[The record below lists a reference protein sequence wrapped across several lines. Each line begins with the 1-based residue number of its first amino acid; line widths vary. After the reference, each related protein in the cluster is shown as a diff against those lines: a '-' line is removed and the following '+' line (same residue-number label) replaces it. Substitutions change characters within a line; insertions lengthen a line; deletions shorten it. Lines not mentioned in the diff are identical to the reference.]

1 MTIEI
6 RELIIEAR
14 VTDDINDQPP
24 AASLSPVTEADLV
37 NRISRQV
44 MSQVMAKIRDEAWR
58 FR

>member
-14 VTDDINDQPP
+14 VTDDITERPP
-24 AASLSPVTEADLV
+24 AASLTPVIEADLV